1 LEVIY
6 SHSLLRVWGAVKVLS
21 ALGKIPKD
29 KRSQSMNQAIQA
41 GVDFLFSIDPMTAA
55 YPTTYTEKPNS
66 SWWKL
71 GFPTFYCTDL
81 LQLAEALTLVGY
93 GHDPR
98 LKKCYRFHCQ

>member
-1 LEVIY
+1 
-6 SHSLLRVWGAVKVLS
+6 
-21 ALGKIPKD
+21 
-29 KRSQSMNQAIQA
+29 MNQAIQA